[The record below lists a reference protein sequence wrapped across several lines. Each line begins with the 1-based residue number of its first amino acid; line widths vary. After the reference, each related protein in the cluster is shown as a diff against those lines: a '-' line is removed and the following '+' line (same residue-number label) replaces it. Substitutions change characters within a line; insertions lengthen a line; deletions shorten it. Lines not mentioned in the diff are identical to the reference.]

1 RQRSSHLYQPMLWLW
16 MIFSEEGHLRVPTLK
31 NYLLQNNDFT
41 KAFFYEDHLPPY
53 QRLKWYQ
60 RAARL
65 ACYFLL
71 LLTVSARMATLG
83 LQAESSKLEPRA
95 ACREAC
101 EEAHYPF
108 GSLCKD
114 LEGLSAVT
122 ITRHG
127 NQYDRLFY
135 FPVPPEDC
143 AGDPEN
149 CPAYAVYLQ
158 CRAFVDTPSSSKD
171 IILSDGSIRKQR
183 HEICFNACRRPGND
197 TEENGFI
204 GLDTR
209 PPCAANSDTADLLCV
224 SSDDGY
230 ESQLVFYGGYTCFS
244 GGHEDSRFER
254 GCTSWSLLWLGILIA
269 NVIQALT
276 EMMIFYV
283 TGLVEDVRVYSEA
296 RNKCLGHS
304 ALTVYFLAI
313 IILLFQ
319 PLQIAE
325 TTGRGLDV
333 LVTVVLSLLMDQ
345 AKNFVVQPVIWWVL
359 IRRCGT
365 IFPGI
370 QEYNEEYLLQWDL
383 QDSLVMS
390 ARMKVQLFFETKR
403 VTLATNYLVG
413 GYAILILSQ
422 LATQDY
428 WEAVTVIEN
437 IYKWTDFATVC
448 IFMVEITF
456 KTFAY
461 WVQFWMDP
469 WNFVDNIVVI
479 ASFIVAI
486 MAAEMKGLG
495 LLRLLKLL
503 RIMVV
508 IRKVSEGRKKLKDLK
523 TKSAVTVGSYV
534 DKVLELIEELQ
545 TAKYL
550 PPHLKDDLDW
560 VKDVIVCNKLY
571 EVSID
576 ADTTEA
582 NSDGTGNSDE
592 MTAWITAANG
602 APVKSKDDMKEDV
615 PAYGGRVQTEM
626 RKGRETRA
634 YRESQARRESR
645 YKTRSQSRRQ
655 SSQNRE
661 SQDNARHMNAYLY
674 KMGNLT
680 PGEQQQIESALST
693 IDSWR
698 FDVFQ
703 TAEILE
709 GNLLPI
715 LFGKMMIAYDLV
727 DILSLDFEIVFAYAS
742 KVQESFHP
750 QVQFHNAA
758 HTADMIQAIHIM
770 YGQGRVQDNLN
781 HLERFALLFSALICH
796 MRHPGL
802 TNDFLVKAR
811 TPEAIRYNDIAVLQH
826 CHLAHASGLLEDPE
840 LNFLLNVESEIVTQL
855 RKLVIHMVLRLD
867 ISRHMTEITNL
878 TSAMA
883 SEAFPSREEDIM
895 LLLSVSLR
903 VADVSWACRPQQIY
917 GRWAE
922 KFLEELYLQ
931 GDLEKVM
938 GRPVSPFCDRD
949 AVQSTR
955 TELAYAYVMVSPL
968 INAYT

>member
-1 RQRSSHLYQPMLWLW
+1 
-16 MIFSEEGHLRVPTLK
+16 
-31 NYLLQNNDFT
+31 
-41 KAFFYEDHLPPY
+41 
-53 QRLKWYQ
+53 
-60 RAARL
+60 
-65 ACYFLL
+65 
-71 LLTVSARMATLG
+71 
-83 LQAESSKLEPRA
+83 
-95 ACREAC
+95 
-101 EEAHYPF
+101 
-108 GSLCKD
+108 
-114 LEGLSAVT
+114 
-122 ITRHG
+122 
-127 NQYDRLFY
+127 
-135 FPVPPEDC
+135 
-143 AGDPEN
+143 
-149 CPAYAVYLQ
+149 
-158 CRAFVDTPSSSKD
+158 
-171 IILSDGSIRKQR
+171 
-183 HEICFNACRRPGND
+183 
-197 TEENGFI
+197 
-204 GLDTR
+204 
-209 PPCAANSDTADLLCV
+209 
-224 SSDDGY
+224 
-230 ESQLVFYGGYTCFS
+230 
-244 GGHEDSRFER
+244 
-254 GCTSWSLLWLGILIA
+254 
-269 NVIQALT
+269 
-276 EMMIFYV
+276 
-283 TGLVEDVRVYSEA
+283 
-296 RNKCLGHS
+296 
-304 ALTVYFLAI
+304 
-313 IILLFQ
+313 
-319 PLQIAE
+319 
-325 TTGRGLDV
+325 
-333 LVTVVLSLLMDQ
+333 
-345 AKNFVVQPVIWWVL
+345 
-359 IRRCGT
+359 
-365 IFPGI
+365 
-370 QEYNEEYLLQWDL
+370 
-383 QDSLVMS
+383 
-390 ARMKVQLFFETKR
+390 
-403 VTLATNYLVG
+403 
-413 GYAILILSQ
+413 
-422 LATQDY
+422 
-428 WEAVTVIEN
+428 
-437 IYKWTDFATVC
+437 
-448 IFMVEITF
+448 
-456 KTFAY
+456 
-461 WVQFWMDP
+461 
-469 WNFVDNIVVI
+469 
-479 ASFIVAI
+479 
-486 MAAEMKGLG
+486 
-495 LLRLLKLL
+495 
-503 RIMVV
+503 
-508 IRKVSEGRKKLKDLK
+508 KLKDLK

-582 NSDGTGNSDE
+582 NSDGAGNSDE

-602 APVKSKDDMKEDV
+602 APVKSKDDVKEDV

-661 SQDNARHMNAYLY
+661 SQDNARRMNAYLY

-709 GNLLPI
+709 RNLLPI

-742 KVQESFHP
+742 KIQESFHP
-750 QVQFHNAA
+750 RVQFHNAA
-758 HTADMIQAIHIM
+758 HTADMVQAIHIM

-826 CHLAHASGLLEDPE
+826 CHLAHAFGLLEDPE
-840 LNFLLNVESEIVTQL
+840 LNFLLNVESEIATQL

-878 TSAMA
+878 TSAIA
-883 SEAFPSREEDIM
+883 AESFPSREEDIM

-968 INAYT
+968 INAYTVLYEGLIPSWVEEGLEPNKQALRDKIGLTA